1 MTTTRKTPK
10 VGCSEVLCLW
20 LRSEKTVERR
30 KWTEVELRLLR
41 ENFADSRT
49 DDLAQAL
56 GRPYSAV
63 AQKAANL
70 GMRKSSAYLAGPDA
84 HRLDGVKGMGTRFQP
99 GQKAWNAGKHY
110 QPGGRC
116 AEGQFKK
123 GRPANEARNYLP
135 IGSLRISKD
144 GYVER
149 KVTDDPQLVPA
160 RRWVAVHRLVWTA
173 ANGPVPNGHV
183 VCFKPGRH
191 TTDPEAISADGLEL
205 VTRRELM
212 LRNTYHRYGKDVAK
226 LVQLRGA
233 LTRQINKRAKEEA

>member
-56 GRPYSAV
+56 GRPYTAV
-63 AQKAANL
+63 AQKAAKL
-70 GMRKSSAYLAGPDA
+70 GLRKSEAYIASPLA
-84 HRLDGVKGMGTRFQP
+84 HRLDGLKGMKTRFKP
-99 GQKAWNAGKHY
+99 GAAPWNKGTHY

-116 AEGQFKK
+116 AETQFKPGTK
-123 GRPANEARNYLP
+123 SGRAAQLVVPV
-135 IGSLRISKD
+135 GSYRVNAD
-144 GYVER
+144 GYLDQ
-149 KVTDDPQLVPA
+149 KISDQPGPQNL
-160 RRWVAVHRLVWTA
+160 RWKSVHRLVWEQTH
-173 ANGPVPNGHV
+173 GPVPHGHA
-183 VCFKPGRH
+183 VCFKPGRRS
-191 TTDPEAISADGLEL
+191 TDAAEITVYALEL

-233 LTRQINKRAKEEA
+233 LTRQINKRAKETE